1 MTHLHNRKLYVV
13 SDHPVVS
20 EPPRPTEPKGHSYS
34 RGRLKAP
41 QLRIRN
47 GQLTAHLRIIV
58 TLPASFQRRMLMQ
71 VSEWLQDPS
80 LTTEERKGLE
90 HALRSLQE
98 FR

>member
-1 MTHLHNRKLYVV
+1 MTQHLHNRKLRLVGAAV
-13 SDHPVVS
+13 PEPV
-20 EPPRPTEPKGHSYS
+20 RPAEAHRQINS

-58 TLPASFQRRMLMQ
+58 TLPASLQRRMLMQ

-80 LTTEERKGLE
+80 LTNEERRGLE